1 MAIICDNNEII
12 VNDDL
17 NNRELVKLETD
28 GSGNIFMDRSEFD
41 KISSFVSD
49 IKNGLKSISYG
60 TFADGEFVADK
71 DGVARSPLY
80 DKRGRRLPEN
90 MIMDPNTGK
99 PTDIKEFEEP
109 IQEAYEYYCH
119 GKDDLKSYYSF
130 NKNNELIYTPV
141 VSINNTPVQNNI
153 TPIQI
158 DNTPKFYPAT
168 EEIDEN
174 GNRYIKIHLSN
185 AENN

>member
-1 MAIICDNNEII
+1 MIMHRNNGITTT
-12 VNDDL
+12 NDLKDK
-17 NNRELVKLETD
+17 EVVKLETD

-41 KISSFVSD
+41 KIKSFVSD

-71 DGVARSPLY
+71 YGVARSPLY

-99 PTDIKEFEEP
+99 PTDIKEFEESV
-109 IQEAYEYYCH
+109 QEAYEAYSH
-119 GKDDLKSYYSF
+119 GNDGFNSFYSF

-141 VSINNTPVQNNI
+141 VSINNAPVQNNI
-153 TPIQI
+153 APIQI

-174 GNRYIKIHLSN
+174 GNRYIKIHLFN

>member
-1 MAIICDNNEII
+1 MAIICDNNEIM

-99 PTDIKEFEEP
+99 PTDIKEFETP

-130 NKNNELIYTPV
+130 NDNNELIYTPV
-141 VSINNTPVQNNI
+141 VSINNTPVAPAPVQYNI
-153 TPIQI
+153 IGK
-158 DNTPKFYPAT
+158 KFYPAT

-174 GNRYIKIHLSN
+174 GNRIIKIHLFN